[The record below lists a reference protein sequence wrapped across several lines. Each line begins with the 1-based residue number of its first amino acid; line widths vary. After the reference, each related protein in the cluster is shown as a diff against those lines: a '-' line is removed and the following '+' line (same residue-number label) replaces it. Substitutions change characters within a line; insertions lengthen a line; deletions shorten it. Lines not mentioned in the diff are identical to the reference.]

1 MTHYHRLVL
10 VPLAGVLVG
19 CGAHAR
25 PALAPAPL
33 APLPVTTVSSA
44 TAGTEVQIAPDHTAE
59 VILKVENEFA
69 AGQRELNAGRLVAA
83 RDHFDAAVDMMLA
96 LPEGARSTPR
106 LAAAFDQLLDRIS
119 ALDVLALRE
128 GDGFTETRTEPAAID
143 ELLTA
148 ATFDRPKPAATT
160 RETVEADLA
169 RGNFDLEIPAN
180 EKVLSYVELFQGRL
194 HDFMEAGLSR
204 SLRYLPMI
212 QDVFRKEGLPA
223 DLAYVPLVE
232 SAFKVTALSRVKA
245 RGLWQFMPGT
255 GREHGLDQTWFVDER
270 SDPEKATLAAA
281 TYLKTLRAFFD
292 GDWNLALASYN
303 AGPGRLQGAIRR
315 AKTSDFWT
323 LTSSSK
329 YLPRETREYVP
340 MIMAAT
346 IIAKNPTLYGFN
358 VGAASP
364 LAYDSVTVPNALDLK
379 IIAEWI
385 DCSVDDLRELNP
397 ELRRTTTP
405 ATDHELKVPLGTAA
419 TVKAKLASIDPSL
432 YVRFNFHTVRR
443 GETVASIARKYHI
456 TQSDLRLAND
466 LSARAK
472 VTVNQAL
479 MIPQRSATG
488 LPTATATR
496 AAAPAT
502 VASTRSSAAPARVAS
517 SSRASAS
524 SPLTYRVQRGDTL
537 YSIAKRFDTT
547 VDVLRRINRIS
558 GTKITVGA
566 RLTVRQ

>member
-25 PALAPAPL
+25 PNLAPDPL
-33 APLPVTTVSSA
+33 APLPVSAVSSA
-44 TAGTEVQIAPDHTAE
+44 TAGTEVQIVPDPTTALI
-59 VILKVENEFA
+59 VSVENEFA

-83 RDHFDAAVDMMLA
+83 RNHFDAAVDMMLA
-96 LPEGARSTPR
+96 LPQGARSAPR
-106 LAAAFDQLLDRIS
+106 LAAEFEQLLDRIS

-143 ELLTA
+143 ELLNA

-169 RGNFDLEIPAN
+169 RGNFDLAIPAN

-194 HDFMEAGLSR
+194 HDFMEAGLGR

-212 QDVFRKEGLPA
+212 QEVFSREGLPS

-255 GREHGLDQTWFVDER
+255 GREYDLDQTWFVDER
-270 SDPEKATLAAA
+270 ADPEKATAAA
-281 TYLKTLRAFFD
+281 AAYLKSLRTFFD

-303 AGPGRLQGAIRR
+303 AGPGRLQTAIRR
-315 AKTSDFWT
+315 AKTADFWA
-323 LTSSSK
+323 LTASTK

-346 IIAKNPTLYGFN
+346 IIAKNPALYGFN
-358 VGAASP
+358 VQAANP
-364 LAYDSVTVPNALDLK
+364 LAYESVTVPNALDLK

-385 DCSVDDLRELNP
+385 SCSVDDLRELNP

-405 ATDHELKVPLGTAA
+405 AGDHELKVPLGTAA
-419 TVKAKLASIDPSL
+419 TVQTKLASLDPSM

-443 GETVASIARKYHI
+443 GETIASIARKYHI
-456 TQSDLRLAND
+456 AQNDLRLAND
-466 LSARAK
+466 LTVRTK
-472 VTVNQAL
+472 VRVNQSL

-488 LPTATATR
+488 LPSTSATR
-496 AAAPAT
+496 AA
-502 VASTRSSAAPARVAS
+502 SAAAPPRAT
-517 SSRASAS
+517 ASAARTTS
-524 SPLTYRVQRGDTL
+524 SGPVTYRVQRGDTL
-537 YSIAKRFDTT
+537 YSIAKRFSTT
-547 VDVLRRINRIS
+547 VDVLRRINRLAGNQIN
-558 GTKITVGA
+558 VGA

>member
-1 MTHYHRLVL
+1 MTHYRRLLL

-25 PALAPAPL
+25 PNLAPDQL
-33 APLPVTTVSSA
+33 APLPVSAVSSN
-44 TAGTEVQIAPDHTAE
+44 TAGTEVPMVPDQTAALIAR
-59 VILKVENEFA
+59 VEDEFA
-69 AGQRELNAGRLVAA
+69 AGQREQNAGRLVAA
-83 RDHFDAAVDMMLA
+83 RTHFDAAVDMMLA
-96 LPEGARSTPR
+96 APQGARSTPR
-106 LAAAFDQLLDRIS
+106 MAAAFDQLLDRIS
-119 ALDVLALRE
+119 ALDILALRE

-143 ELLTA
+143 ELLNA
-148 ATFDRPKPAATT
+148 STFDRPQPAATT

-169 RGNFDLEIPAN
+169 RGSFDLDIPAN
-180 EKVLSYVELFQGRL
+180 ERVLSYIELFQGRL

-212 QDVFRKEGLPA
+212 RRVFDKEGLPA

-232 SAFKVTALSRVKA
+232 SAFKVTALSRAKA

-270 SDPEKATLAAA
+270 ANPEKATVAAA
-281 TYLKTLRAFFD
+281 TYLKSLRAFFD

-303 AGPGRLQGAIRR
+303 AGPGRLQTAIRR
-315 AKTSDFWT
+315 AKTSDFWELSAST
-323 LTSSSK
+323 R

-346 IIAKNPTLYGFN
+346 IIAKNPALYGFN
-358 VGAASP
+358 VEAANP

-385 DCSVDDLRELNP
+385 SCSVDELRELNP

-405 ATDHELKVPLGTAA
+405 AGDHDLKVPLGTAA
-419 TVKAKLASIDPSL
+419 TVRSKLVTLDPSM

-466 LSARAK
+466 L
-472 VTVNQAL
+472 TVRSRLQANQSL

-488 LPTATATR
+488 LPSSPAATR
-496 AAAPAT
+496 TASAAVT
-502 VASTRSSAAPARVAS
+502 STRT
-517 SSRASAS
+517 ASARTS
-524 SPLTYRVQRGDTL
+524 ASGPLTYRVQRGDTL

-547 VDVLRRINRIS
+547 VDVLRRLNRIA
-558 GTKITVGA
+558 GTQINVGA
-566 RLTVRQ
+566 RLMVRQ